1 MFIFERRF
9 AMEWSDVRIFLAV
22 ARGGSYGAA
31 ARALGISHP
40 TVGRRIKTLEDE
52 AGQALLR
59 RTREGLI
66 LTNSG
71 DAVFALAESME
82 ASALAMERR
91 LTGNHQRLE
100 GILRISSADWFAGY
114 VLAPVLADL
123 TRRHPAVVPEVIASY
138 RLLDL
143 SRRDADVAF
152 RLVPF
157 SEPDIVQRRFLRM
170 PYGLYGSA
178 ETALAVQEDTAAV
191 GLILMNSAQSHFPDV
206 AWLLDRLPGSQR
218 AFTSTSR
225 TVQAQMCRRGLG
237 VAVLPRPLGDATAGL
252 QLIESFG
259 NPPSRDI
266 WVGYHQDLRHM
277 DRLRALLDIAEEVL
291 GPAH

>member
-1 MFIFERRF
+1 MFIFERRL

-91 LTGNHQRLE
+91 LAGNHQRLE

-114 VLAPVLADL
+114 VLAPVLADV

-178 ETALAVQEDTAAV
+178 ATALAVQEDTAAV
-191 GLILMNSAQSHFPDV
+191 GLILMNSAQAHFPDV
-206 AWLLDRLPGSQR
+206 AWLLDRLPGAQR

-237 VAVLPRPLGDATAGL
+237 VAVLPRPLGDATPGL

-259 NPPSRDI
+259 IPPSRDI

>member
-1 MFIFERRF
+1 MFIFVRGY

-22 ARGGSYGAA
+22 ARGGSYGSA

-91 LTGNHQRLE
+91 LAGNHQRLE

-206 AWLLDRLPGSQR
+206 AWLLERLPNSPR

-252 QLIESFG
+252 QLIERFG
-259 NPPSRDI
+259 SPPSRDI

>member
-1 MFIFERRF
+1 
-9 AMEWSDVRIFLAV
+9 MEWSDVRIFLAV

>member
-1 MFIFERRF
+1 MFIFVRRY

-22 ARGGSYGAA
+22 ARGGSYGSA

-91 LTGNHQRLE
+91 LAGNHQRLE

-206 AWLLDRLPGSQR
+206 AWLLERLPDSPR

-252 QLIESFG
+252 QLIERFG
-259 NPPSRDI
+259 SPPSRDI

>member
-1 MFIFERRF
+1 
-9 AMEWSDVRIFLAV
+9 MEWSDVRIFLAV
-22 ARGGSYGAA
+22 ARGGSYGSA

-82 ASALAMERR
+82 ASAVAMERR
-91 LTGNHQRLE
+91 LAGNHQRLE

-206 AWLLDRLPGSQR
+206 AWLLERLPDSPR

-252 QLIESFG
+252 QLIERFG
-259 NPPSRDI
+259 SPPSRDI

-277 DRLRALLDIAEEVL
+277 DRLRALLDIAEELL